1 MNILLEWNSF
11 VCKGLTVF
19 DKGLISKVLQL
30 NNKKIAQ
37 FKKGQRIWMDVSPPK
52 KKHTY
57 EKLLNVIVIRRLQI
71 MTTVKYQYT
80 PIRITK
86 ILKLT
91 ISSICE
97 NGEELNSDTF
107 LVGL

>member
-1 MNILLEWNSF
+1 
-11 VCKGLTVF
+11 
-19 DKGLISKVLQL
+19 
-30 NNKKIAQ
+30 
-37 FKKGQRIWMDVSPPK
+37 
-52 KKHTY
+52 
-57 EKLLNVIVIRRLQI
+57 